1 MKNIFAQNK
10 AFFIPFSIL
19 WLGVGILL
27 MIVSKSDLHL
37 YINGWHGPVRDVFF
51 KYITNIGDGLTP
63 AIVAIFFILFSSFR
77 NSFILGSGAVI
88 GGVLAQTL
96 KHFVFADVLRP
107 KAYFN
112 EIAELYFVKGVEIH
126 SFFSFP
132 SGHSTSAFGL
142 FFVFAWMAKNNIFK
156 IMWFFCAVI
165 VAFSRVYLSQ
175 HFLIDIYVGA
185 FLGILSSLLAITIF
199 SSPQKQWMDKSLFKL
214 IV

>member
-77 NSFILGSGAVI
+77 NGLILGSGAVI

-112 EIAELYFVKGVEIH
+112 EISELYFVKGVEIH

-175 HFLIDIYVGA
+175 HFLIDIYAGA

-199 SSPQKQWMDKSLFKL
+199 SFPQKQWMDKSLFKL